1 MTGARR
7 QQKAGICGPIGA
19 AALVALV
26 VVLGG
31 GRLPADAA
39 TGARVVA
46 DSLTGLALSG
56 FDPVAYFTDKAPRL
70 GEGRYELTYRGAV
83 WRFQNV
89 GNRDAF
95 ARDPNVYV
103 PRFGGYDPV
112 SLVRG
117 VAVPGH
123 PLIWLISSNR
133 LYLFSTLEHR
143 NSFAADIDRSM
154 GAAEHHWPAVEAT
167 LGR

>member
-7 QQKAGICGPIGA
+7 QQKVWFCGPIGA

-26 VVLGG
+26 AFATGA
-31 GRLPADAA
+31 RLPADAA
-39 TGARVVA
+39 TGGRVVT
-46 DSLTGLALSG
+46 DTRTGLALSG
-56 FDPVAYFTDKAPRL
+56 FDPVAYFTDRAPRL
-70 GEGRYELTYRGAV
+70 GEGRYELTYRGSV
-83 WRFQNV
+83 WRFHNV

-95 ARDPNVYV
+95 ARNPGVYV
-103 PRFGGYDPV
+103 PQFGGYDPV

-123 PLIWLISSNR
+123 PLIWLISGNR

-143 NSFAADIDRSM
+143 NSFAADIDRSRP
-154 GAAEHHWPAVEAT
+154 AAEHHWPAVEAT
-167 LGR
+167 LAP